1 MLLHDTMLLKDSFR
15 SGTSKLLWIRQILRY
30 VIVEKR
36 FYWSLT
42 TVYTWSFH
50 LVATVRVKAVKE
62 QQQQQQRYFG
72 KLSADPESYCF

>member
-1 MLLHDTMLLKDSFR
+1 MLLKDSFR

-30 VIVEKR
+30 VIVEKADESVER